1 MSFKSFMQHVG
12 EEFKN
17 GLVAVLPWALTA
29 GKVAVAA
36 FAPQLGPAFN
46 ATVTVVAMVEQKY
59 AALGKQTGT
68 GPSKLADAL
77 QIGEPLIAQALA
89 DMGRA
94 HDTAAVTK
102 FINEVV
108 DILNAAPAPVAA

>member
-1 MSFKSFMQHVG
+1 MSVKMFLEKVG
-12 EEFKN
+12 QDFRK
-17 GLVAVLPWALTA
+17 GLLAILPVAETAGEVAVQE
-29 GKVAVAA
+29 
-36 FAPQLGPAFN
+36 FAPGLGPAFN
-46 ATVTVVAMVEQKY
+46 TTVSVVSMVEQKY

-68 GPSKLADAL
+68 GASKLSDAL

-89 DMGRA
+89 DVGKD

-108 DILNAAPAPVAA
+108 DILNSVSVKA